1 VSAITNS
8 KNSLAYVLEEIYPK
22 VAYVLEEILLIL
34 AYVLEN
40 LSCFFVFGSVGSV
53 VNKKYRCVTWDTPI
67 FSTITWVL

>member
-1 VSAITNS
+1 MSAITNS

-40 LSCFFVFGSVGSV
+40 IA
-53 VNKKYRCVTWDTPI
+53 I
-67 FSTITWVL
+67 FAT